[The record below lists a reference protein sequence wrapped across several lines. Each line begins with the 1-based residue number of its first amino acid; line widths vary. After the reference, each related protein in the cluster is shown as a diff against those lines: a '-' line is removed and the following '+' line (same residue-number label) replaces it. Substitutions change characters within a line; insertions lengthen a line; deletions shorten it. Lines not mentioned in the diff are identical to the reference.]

1 MKKLLCPLLSLTL
14 LLSLAA
20 CGGKP
25 EEEPAPFSP
34 TDAAA
39 LLSSGAFSE
48 TLEAIDADVA
58 CALYGIDE
66 TTLTDAAVYG
76 STGTTAEELAI
87 LTLTDE
93 EAAQAA
99 LTALGYRV
107 EDRTAAMENYLPN
120 EVPKLQNAVLEQRGN
135 TVLLVVAS
143 DYSPVENFI
152 NK

>member
-1 MKKLLCPLLSLTL
+1 MKKLLLALLSVSL

-20 CGGKP
+20 CGGK
-25 EEEPAPFSP
+25 EEEKTPFSP
-34 TDAAA
+34 DDAAT
-39 LLSSGAFSE
+39 LLESGAFSE
-48 TLEAIDADVA
+48 VLEAIDADIA

-66 TTLTDAAVYG
+66 TTVTGAAVYG

-87 LTLTDE
+87 FVLAGE
-93 EAAQAA
+93 ESAQAA

-107 EDRTAAMENYLPN
+107 EDRAAAMASYLPN
-120 EVPKLQNAVLEQRGN
+120 EVPKLENAILEQRGN

-143 DYSPVENFI
+143 DYSPVDDFL

>member
-1 MKKLLCPLLSLTL
+1 MKKLVSAALTLAL

-20 CGGKP
+20 CGSK

-34 TDAAA
+34 ADAAA
-39 LLSSGAFSE
+39 LLESGAFSE
-48 TLEAIDADVA
+48 TLEPIDADVA

-66 TTLTDAAVYG
+66 ATVTDAAVYG

-87 LTLTDE
+87 FILADE

-107 EDRTAAMENYLPN
+107 TDRTAAMASYLPG
-120 EVPKLQNAVLEQRGN
+120 EVPKLEKALLEQRGN
-135 TVLLVVAS
+135 TVLLVGAS
-143 DYSPVENFI
+143 DYDPVNEFLR
-152 NK
+152 K